1 MARRRETNVFSLSFL
16 DIMSCGFGA
25 VILIYITINHGT
37 ETSGV
42 QVDAET
48 MAEVKKIEAVI
59 ETETENQ
66 VTLKNSLALV
76 DEQIESTDRNIAEI
90 VKSIEQLTLEITKNR
105 DLSTTDVDEIE
116 ALKAELK
123 VLQEEAETL
132 SASIDAAEEQ
142 GQSLRAVT
150 GEGDRQYLTGLNMGG
165 RHILVLLDASTSMLD
180 QTIVNII
187 RRRNLSPTEQRSSE
201 KWQRGLRTVEWIT
214 ANMPATAR
222 FQIVTF
228 AEEAT
233 AVDQTSEG
241 RWLSAETPQALENA
255 LNQLADLTPN
265 GGSNL
270 HAAFGAIENLDPLP
284 DNVFLITDGLPTQGV
299 RPAKGSLV
307 SARDRLQHFTDALTT
322 LNLTVPINVILLPME
337 GDPVASPSFWRLAQ
351 ITGGAFL
358 SPARDWP

>member
-37 ETSGV
+37 EASGV

-48 MAEVKKIEAVI
+48 MAEVKEIETIIEA
-59 ETETENQ
+59 ETENQ
-66 VTLKNSLALV
+66 VMLKNSLEML
-76 DEQIESTDRNIAEI
+76 DERIESTDRSIAEI
-90 VKSIEQLTLEITKNR
+90 IKSIEQLTLEITKNQ
-105 DLSTTDVDEIE
+105 DLSTIDVVEIE

-187 RRRNLSPTEQRSSE
+187 RRRNLSPAEQRSSE

-228 AEEAT
+228 AEDASM
-233 AVDQTSEG
+233 ADPDSDGQ
-241 RWLSAETPQALENA
+241 WLSAETPLALEKA
-255 LNQLADLTPN
+255 LSALTEITPK

-270 HAAFGAIENLDPLP
+270 HSAFRAIENLDPLP
-284 DNVFLITDGLPTQGV
+284 DNVFLITDGLPTQGE
-299 RPAKGSLV
+299 RPARGSLV
-307 SARDRLQHFTDALTT
+307 SARERLQHFTDALAT